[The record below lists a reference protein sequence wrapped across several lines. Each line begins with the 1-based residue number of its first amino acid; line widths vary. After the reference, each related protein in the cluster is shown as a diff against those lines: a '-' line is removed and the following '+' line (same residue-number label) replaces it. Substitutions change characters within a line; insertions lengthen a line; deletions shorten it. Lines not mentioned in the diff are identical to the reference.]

1 MAASGVVI
9 SGKGSLRVDGKVY
22 NCSSITPRLGS
33 ETREAVVG
41 FSGVAG
47 YKVTPVAP
55 GLTATVIVTPDV
67 SVATLQATTNKT
79 VEVQMADGRAYVFE
93 GATQKNQLEHSA
105 EDGTTDV
112 EFDAF
117 SGTEA

>member
-9 SGKGSLRVDGKVY
+9 SGKGSLRIDGKVY
-22 NCSSITPRLGS
+22 NCSSITPRIGG
-33 ETREAVVG
+33 ETLEAVTG
-41 FSGVAG
+41 FLGVAG
-47 YKVTPVAP
+47 YKATPVAP

-67 SVATLQATTNKT
+67 SVTTLQAIRNKT
-79 VEVQMADGRAYVFE
+79 VEVQMADGRSFVYE
-93 GATQKNQLEHSA
+93 GASQKLQLEVSA